1 MSEHVN
7 EQDSEQGAGR
17 GRIVVGVDGSES
29 SKQALRW
36 AARLSAAEGSHI
48 EAITAWDYPQAYNSP
63 VDPNWRPDLDAEM
76 ILDDTLREVF
86 GDDRPAGLDPIVRH
100 GPPRTVLIEASEGA
114 ELLIVGSRGHG
125 GFAGLL
131 LGSVSS
137 ACSEHAHCPVL
148 VLHDKS

>member
-1 MSEHVN
+1 M
-7 EQDSEQGAGR
+7 SEQGAST

-36 AARLSAAEGSHI
+36 AARLAAGDSSRI
-48 EAITAWDYPQAYNSP
+48 EAITAWEYPQAYSSP
-63 VDPNWRPDLDAEM
+63 VDPNWRPDLDAEV

-86 GDDRPAGLDPIVRH
+86 GDDRPAALVPIVRH
-100 GPPRTVLIEASEGA
+100 GPPRTVLIEASVGA
-114 ELLIVGSRGHG
+114 DILVVGSRGHG

-148 VLHDKS
+148 VLHDKA

>member
-1 MSEHVN
+1 MGER
-7 EQDSEQGAGR
+7 EATP

-36 AARLSAAEGSHI
+36 AARLAAADGSRI

-63 VDPNWRPDLDAEM
+63 VDPNWRPDLDAQT

-86 GDDRPAGLDPIVRH
+86 GDDRPTGLAPIVRH
-100 GPPRTVLIEASEGA
+100 GPPRTVLIEASQGA
-114 ELLIVGSRGHG
+114 EILVIGSRGHG

>member
-1 MSEHVN
+1 M
-7 EQDSEQGAGR
+7 SEQGTTTR
-17 GRIVVGVDGSES
+17 RIVVGVDGSES

-36 AARLSAAEGSHI
+36 AARLAAADGSRI
-48 EAITAWDYPQAYNSP
+48 EAITAWDYPQAYSSP
-63 VDPNWRPDLDAEM
+63 VDPNWRPDLDAQT
-76 ILDDTLREVF
+76 ILDGTLREVF
-86 GDDRPAGLDPIVRH
+86 GEDRPTGLGPLVRH
-100 GPPRTVLIEASEGA
+100 GPPRTVLIEASKGA
-114 ELLIVGSRGHG
+114 DILVIGSRGHG

>member
-1 MSEHVN
+1 M
-7 EQDSEQGAGR
+7 SEQGPST

-36 AARLSAAEGSHI
+36 AARLAAGDGSRI
-48 EAITAWDYPQAYNSP
+48 EAITAWDYPQAYNAP
-63 VDPNWRPDLDAEM
+63 VDPNWRPDLDAEV

-86 GDDRPAGLDPIVRH
+86 GDDRPAGLVPIVRH
-100 GPPRTVLIEASEGA
+100 GPPRTVLIEASVGA
-114 ELLIVGSRGHG
+114 DILVIGSRGHG

-148 VLHDKS
+148 VLHDKA

>member
-36 AARLSAAEGSHI
+36 AARLSAAESSHI

-100 GPPRTVLIEASEGA
+100 GPPRTVLIDASEGA